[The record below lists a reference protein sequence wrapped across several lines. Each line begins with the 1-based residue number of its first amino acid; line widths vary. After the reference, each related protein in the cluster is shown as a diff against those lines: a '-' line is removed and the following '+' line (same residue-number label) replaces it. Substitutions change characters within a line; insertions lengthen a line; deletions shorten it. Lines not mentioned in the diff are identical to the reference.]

1 MPESCELLMRTLVA
15 KIIKILDGTPAVY
28 GQRQKGQSVVELALV
43 TPILIILLAGLV
55 EIGWFANNYLTL
67 LDVTRAGARR
77 GTVLTDQQS
86 PLFWDNNGSLL
97 PRLDPLRNFPYLE
110 DPYYV
115 VPTTPGDTDNSRDD
129 YRWWPADWTA
139 CGRDRPFYTEIACVM
154 RDSLDPL
161 RMNPENGIDDIIISG
176 FALANVDAS
185 IQPLWLGVNG
195 TEPRPIDDD
204 VPQLVVAG
212 RYPTNANECDVAWDG
227 VSTPTILQ
235 QEPRDPFDFNNS
247 GGRDINDANNTINT
261 GDGRN
266 DFTEVDG
273 FDPVG
278 ATWQTAEKQRGFSLF
293 GNHRIAGTACT
304 GSEWSMADMEALMNL
319 QQFPIL
325 PSDPIY
331 YEGAIIDTRR
341 LIPSQGVVLVEL
353 FWQHELLL
361 RFPLLAPVFT
371 ALGSERTTI
380 SVWAAFPLPSVE
392 PYIEFD
398 GTP

>member
-1 MPESCELLMRTLVA
+1 MRTLLV
-15 KIIKILDGTPAVY
+15 KIIQILDGTPAVY

-77 GTVLTDQQS
+77 GTVLTDSQS
-86 PLFWDNNGSLL
+86 PLFWDNNGSLI
-97 PRLDPLRNFPYLE
+97 PRLDPTTNFPYLE

-115 VPTTPGDTDNSRDD
+115 EPTAPGDSDD
-129 YRWWPADWTA
+129 ERAKYRWWPSEMTA
-139 CGRDRPFYTEIACVM
+139 CGGERLFYTEIACVM
-154 RDSLDPL
+154 QASLNPL

-185 IQPLWLGVNG
+185 LQSRWLGVRGVN
-195 TEPRPIDDD
+195 PRPIDDD
-204 VPQLVVAG
+204 IPQLVVAG

-227 VSTPTILQ
+227 INTPSISPL
-235 QEPRDPFDFNNS
+235 EPRDPFDFNYS
-247 GGRDINDANNTINT
+247 GFRDINDANDTINLI
-261 GDGRN
+261 DGTN
-266 DFTEVDG
+266 DFTEIDG
-273 FDPVG
+273 FDAVG

-293 GNHRIAGTACT
+293 GNHRIPGTACT

-319 QQFPIL
+319 QKFPVPL
-325 PSDPIY
+325 DPSDPGYRDALI
-331 YEGAIIDTRR
+331 ETRR
-341 LIPSQGVVLVEL
+341 VIPPQGVVLVEL

-398 GTP
+398 TN